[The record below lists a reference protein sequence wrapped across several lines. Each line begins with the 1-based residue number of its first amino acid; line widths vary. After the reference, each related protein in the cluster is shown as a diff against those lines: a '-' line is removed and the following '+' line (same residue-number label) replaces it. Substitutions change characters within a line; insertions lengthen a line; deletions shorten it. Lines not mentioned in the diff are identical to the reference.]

1 MPKIISICNRK
12 GGVGKSTTAVNV
24 GAYLAEIGKQALLI
38 DLDPQTN
45 ATLALGIDPEKSKPN
60 LYNVLIDNFPAE
72 DAIKEVGIFGY
83 KIIPSSSDLAGAT
96 VELVNMQN
104 REFKLKEAIS
114 KIQTDYDYILIDCPP
129 SLCLLTVNALVASD
143 KVIIPVQCEYFALNG
158 LSQLWDTIHLVS
170 GGLNPSLKV
179 MGALLTMHDR
189 RLKLSWDVIKEVR
202 RNFPGYVFD
211 SIIPKCVSLAEAPR
225 FGKTIFQY
233 APDSQ
238 GAMAYRQLA
247 QEIIQ
252 LENLQI

>member
-1 MPKIISICNRK
+1 M
-12 GGVGKSTTAVNV
+12 GKSTTAVNL
-24 GAYLAEIGKQALLI
+24 GAYLAGMGKQALLI

-129 SLCLLTVNALVASD
+129 SLCLLTVNALVASE

-170 GGLNPSLKV
+170 SGLNPSLKV

-247 QEIIQ
+247 QEIID
-252 LENLQI
+252 LEQKQ